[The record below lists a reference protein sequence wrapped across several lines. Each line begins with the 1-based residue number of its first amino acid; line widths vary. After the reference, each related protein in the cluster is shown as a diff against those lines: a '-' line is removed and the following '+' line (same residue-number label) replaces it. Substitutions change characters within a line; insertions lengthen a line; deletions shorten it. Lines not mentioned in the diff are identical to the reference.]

1 MLTTILFDLDGTL
14 LPFAQDDFIRCYF
27 KALAGRLAPM
37 GYESKKLTD
46 AIWKGTAAMIAN
58 DGQATNRQAFW
69 ACFTQEMGIE
79 ALALEGLFN
88 DFYARDFNE
97 AKRCLQAEP
106 DHGPLLQGLREKGYG
121 LVLATNPIFPLVAVE
136 SRLGWVGL
144 KAGDFDF
151 ITTYEN
157 SRRSK
162 PNPGYYLDILQ
173 QTGRDAGSCLMIGNN
188 PVDDAAAQK
197 AGIQV
202 YLVTDCLENPQGL
215 PIDGYSHGSF
225 QELQSFL
232 EGLPALYAQLAQVD
246 PDAAGSIHPNDEKR
260 IIRALEVFL
269 STGKPLSQHD
279 RESRALPNRYTPLT
293 IVLNFAQRPHLWE
306 RIDRRVDQMMA
317 QGLEGEVRALL
328 ESGIPPD
335 CTAMQAIGYKE
346 LAAAIRSGLPVQSG
360 AEEVKL
366 RSRQYAKRQL
376 TWFRRNRDARWFEW
390 EKIPDFSAALSF
402 STELIREAGL
412 Q

>member
-1 MLTTILFDLDGTL
+1 MKPNILVICGPT
-14 LPFAQDDFIRCYF
+14 ASG
-27 KALAGRLAPM
+27 KTALAAELALRFGGEVVSADSM
-37 GYESKKLTD
+37 QVYRRMD
-46 AIWKGTAAMIAN
+46 IGTAKPTQSEQRGVPHHMIDVAEPEEN
-58 DGQATNRQAFW
+58 YSVARYVADAVPIVDGILARGKLPIIAGGTGLYIDHLVAGRQFAPF
-69 ACFTQEMGIE
+69 QPDS
-79 ALALEGLFN
+79 GL
-88 DFYARDFNE
+88 RPQ
-97 AKRCLQAEP
+97 LQARAR
-106 DHGPLLQGLREKGYG
+106 Q
-121 LVLATNPIFPLVAVE
+121 
-136 SRLGWVGL
+136 
-144 KAGDFDF
+144 
-151 ITTYEN
+151 
-157 SRRSK
+157 
-162 PNPGYYLDILQ
+162 
-173 QTGRDAGSCLMIGNN
+173 
-188 PVDDAAAQK
+188 
-197 AGIQV
+197 
-202 YLVTDCLENPQGL
+202 
-215 PIDGYSHGSF
+215 
-225 QELQSFL
+225 

-279 RESRALPNRYTPLT
+279 RESRALPSRYTPLT

-306 RIDRRVDQMMA
+306 RIDRRVGQMMA

-376 TWFRRNRDARWFEW
+376 TWFRRSRDARWFEW

>member
-1 MLTTILFDLDGTL
+1 MKPNILVICGPT
-14 LPFAQDDFIRCYF
+14 ASG
-27 KALAGRLAPM
+27 KTALAAELALRFGGEVVSADSM
-37 GYESKKLTD
+37 QVYRRMD
-46 AIWKGTAAMIAN
+46 IGTAKPTQSEQRGVPHHMIDVAEPEEN
-58 DGQATNRQAFW
+58 YSVARYVADAVPIVDGILARGKLPIIAGGTGLYIDHLVAGRQFAPF
-69 ACFTQEMGIE
+69 QPDS
-79 ALALEGLFN
+79 GL
-88 DFYARDFNE
+88 RPQ
-97 AKRCLQAEP
+97 LQARAR
-106 DHGPLLQGLREKGYG
+106 Q
-121 LVLATNPIFPLVAVE
+121 
-136 SRLGWVGL
+136 
-144 KAGDFDF
+144 
-151 ITTYEN
+151 
-157 SRRSK
+157 
-162 PNPGYYLDILQ
+162 
-173 QTGRDAGSCLMIGNN
+173 
-188 PVDDAAAQK
+188 
-197 AGIQV
+197 
-202 YLVTDCLENPQGL
+202 
-215 PIDGYSHGSF
+215 
-225 QELQSFL
+225 

-279 RESRALPNRYTPLT
+279 RESRALPSRYTPLT

>member
-1 MLTTILFDLDGTL
+1 V
-14 LPFAQDDFIRCYF
+14 
-27 KALAGRLAPM
+27 AGRQFAPFQPD
-37 GYESKKLTD
+37 S
-46 AIWKGTAAMIAN
+46 
-58 DGQATNRQAFW
+58 
-69 ACFTQEMGIE
+69 
-79 ALALEGLFN
+79 GL
-88 DFYARDFNE
+88 RPQ
-97 AKRCLQAEP
+97 LQARAR
-106 DHGPLLQGLREKGYG
+106 Q
-121 LVLATNPIFPLVAVE
+121 
-136 SRLGWVGL
+136 
-144 KAGDFDF
+144 
-151 ITTYEN
+151 
-157 SRRSK
+157 
-162 PNPGYYLDILQ
+162 
-173 QTGRDAGSCLMIGNN
+173 
-188 PVDDAAAQK
+188 
-197 AGIQV
+197 
-202 YLVTDCLENPQGL
+202 
-215 PIDGYSHGSF
+215 
-225 QELQSFL
+225 
-232 EGLPALYAQLAQVD
+232 EGLPALYAQLVQVD

-279 RESRALPNRYTPLT
+279 RESRALPSRYTPLT

-376 TWFRRNRDARWFEW
+376 TWFRRSRDARWFEW